1 METKMPRILELKMQI
16 MSEQIRVSRQR
27 GNLIVTQIA
36 ERVISFP
43 HTVSHIEKNAQTV
56 SIDIYLWGHYA
67 LLLKNNFL
75 LPAKEN
81 AMGKAL
87 QDLSL

>member
-43 HTVSHIEKNAQTV
+43 HTVSHRKKRTDSINRHLSLGALRPTIEKQFSFA
-56 SIDIYLWGHYA
+56 
-67 LLLKNNFL
+67 
-75 LPAKEN
+75 AKEN